1 MNDIVDVVM
10 CPYCGDSW
18 ITDNKDITKQE
29 CLCFRC
35 GKKYIPEKVIKM
47 WRFVYQALIS
57 VKGH

>member
-1 MNDIVDVVM
+1 MNDTVDVVM

-35 GKKYIPEKVIKM
+35 GKKYIPEKTTKM
-47 WRFVYQALIS
+47 WRFVYKALIK
-57 VKGH
+57 VKG

>member
-1 MNDIVDVVM
+1 MNDTVDVVI

-35 GKKYIPEKVIKM
+35 GKKYIPEKTTKNVAIC
-47 WRFVYQALIS
+47 I
-57 VKGH
+57 